1 MKILEKL
8 KDKTV
13 VVTGASGYIG
23 SALVSALVEKSC
35 SVIRISRK
43 SLSDS
48 SNVTSIKEDIST
60 AIAWNEIVSRADI
73 IFHLAGN
80 TSLYAASDDPG
91 KSLNSTVLPINHLIR
106 ASKGCQRKIRVV
118 YASTATVYGMTTK
131 RPVSEIRQ
139 PRPVTIYDLHKYF
152 AEKQLALG
160 SEQGLFD
167 AVSLRLANVYGP
179 SPESSASLDR
189 GILNRA
195 TSLAMRGQTLTLFG
209 DGKYV
214 RDYVYISD
222 VINAFLLAGV
232 APDLPGR
239 VLNVGSGV
247 GTTVLQ
253 AFQTV
258 IAEVAKCL
266 GHCVDIDHV
275 EWPINSDPI
284 ERRNFTAD
292 IAKLC
297 SLGWRPSID
306 LRSGIDKLI
315 ADSISLK

>member
-1 MKILEKL
+1 MKILENL

-35 SVIRISRK
+35 SVIRVSRNT
-43 SLSDS
+43 LSKS

-60 AIAWNEIVSRADI
+60 AIAWNQIVKRADV

-106 ASKGCQRKIRVV
+106 ASKGCERKIRVV

-131 RPVSEIRQ
+131 GPVSESQ
-139 PRPVTIYDLHKYF
+139 RPHPITTYDLHKYF
-152 AEKQLALG
+152 AEKQLALA

-179 SPESSASLDR
+179 SPASSSSLDR

-195 TSLAMRGQTLTLFG
+195 TSLATRGQALTLFG

-232 APDLPGR
+232 TPELGGR

-253 AFQTV
+253 AFQTLS
-258 IAEVAKCL
+258 AEAKRIL
-266 GHCVDIDHV
+266 GKSVNIDHV
-275 EWPINSDPI
+275 EWPINADPI

-292 IAKLC
+292 IANFR
-297 SLGWRPSID
+297 SLGWQPKVSLD
-306 LRSGIDKLI
+306 FGIASLI
-315 ADSISLK
+315 EEYIL